1 MIIFFLILKKIENIY
16 IKTNILTKLFSTL
29 QKFKEKRKK
38 KIIIITLKI
47 NNIIKYY
54 IQELFIII

>member
-29 QKFKEKRKK
+29 QKFKDKKKK

>member
-29 QKFKEKRKK
+29 QKFTDKRKK